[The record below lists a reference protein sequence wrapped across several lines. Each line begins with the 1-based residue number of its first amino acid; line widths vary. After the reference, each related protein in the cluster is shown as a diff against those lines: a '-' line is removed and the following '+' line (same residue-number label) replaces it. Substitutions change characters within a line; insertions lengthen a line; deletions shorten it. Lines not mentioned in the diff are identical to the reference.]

1 MGQIPRNDLISQLD
15 LYCVV
20 VRTTQVLVTQCAR
33 KIIGEKNFGELN
45 AIRQIR
51 QSFLPSKFFT
61 TKVFYYTVLYIY
73 TGVRFEIT

>member
-20 VRTTQVLVTQCAR
+20 VRTASSQVLVTQCAR

-51 QSFLPSKFFT
+51 QSFL
-61 TKVFYYTVLYIY
+61 LYGSSMLIAIAICMCKLFVY
-73 TGVRFEIT
+73 S